1 MPDRWGSEGSR
12 LVDGQLPLTQG
23 GERAG
28 AAAGQ
33 GFGSAQAL
41 GHGGGYG
48 QEQEGRGGGS
58 GAAPDGQLRVVGTW
72 VWEVGRG
79 HGADSGSRP
88 FVERDSWL
96 NAADRHGRTP
106 LFTAVRY
113 NRLEFVEGL
122 VSLGADPWAC
132 DRTTRGTALH
142 LAALL
147 GHAPLVAALLRSPV
161 VGPSPSVALH
171 DAQDMY
177 GFTPLHYAAAAGH
190 ADVARVLLD
199 AGASYTA
206 ASQLLYDPSPG
217 LRRLASISGIAGRA
231 GLGFGGLGG
240 GGGGDENRSGALSA
254 PCAPRSNPLHLAAL
268 RGDAAVAMLVLQ
280 QYLADTDGLPRVAR
294 ERMMDPRTQL
304 NKDGFQPYML
314 AGNAGH
320 WHVAQLLIPHSRD
333 DRHHLSRNR
342 DRDFLAFFPLPD
354 PAAAAAAAAS
364 GGGGGEG
371 PPSLSEL
378 AGRVWA
384 AKLLTDVK
392 SAEAAV
398 RQLQHSQSYN
408 SLTAHPRDA
417 VRGAG
422 GGVLGALLRR
432 AAGGSPPA
440 AAAAA
445 LGGNGSRRGLTSATS
460 SSSMAAAAAGTA
472 AAAAAAPAVAAGG
485 AAASGSYCWL
495 VPAGSSPGGSTSS
508 TPRTS
513 ASGGACGLGVG
524 IGGGAGGGGSC
535 RGVSPSGRT
544 LPLLDSRR
552 TASLDLAPRSPRS
565 SQSQQHAAAA
575 GPPPSPT
582 PSPPA
587 TAAATAPGS
596 PVVPATALAG
606 AAAPALCDVC
616 FEQPQEVSLRPCPHR
631 MCAGCCKRVVEMHCA
646 AAGVRPTGRAPGRPA
661 AVPPRCPFCQ
671 ATIRGFVPAPAAAA
685 PASVIRQ

>member
-72 VWEVGRG
+72 VWE
-79 HGADSGSRP
+79 
-88 FVERDSWL
+88 
-96 NAADRHGRTP
+96 
-106 LFTAVRY
+106 
-113 NRLEFVEGL
+113 
-122 VSLGADPWAC
+122 
-132 DRTTRGTALH
+132 
-142 LAALL
+142 
-147 GHAPLVAALLRSPV
+147 
-161 VGPSPSVALH
+161 
-171 DAQDMY
+171 DMY

-485 AAASGSYCWL
+485 AAASGSYCW
-495 VPAGSSPGGSTSS
+495 
-508 TPRTS
+508 
-513 ASGGACGLGVG
+513 
-524 IGGGAGGGGSC
+524 
-535 RGVSPSGRT
+535 T